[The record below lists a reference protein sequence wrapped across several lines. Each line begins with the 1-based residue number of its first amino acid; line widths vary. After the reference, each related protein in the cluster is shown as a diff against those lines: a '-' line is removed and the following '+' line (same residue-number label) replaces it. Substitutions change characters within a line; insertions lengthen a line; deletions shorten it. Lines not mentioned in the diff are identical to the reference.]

1 MSYNSGDKESVKD
14 ADRRAYHLRERE
26 HNGIVKIC
34 NDPDCRY
41 VLAQFLEQ
49 GLVFNSAFNS
59 NPTDHAYNEGFRN
72 GALWW
77 LNKALLHDP
86 QIMGKIQTDKD
97 LNKKTGKEYDNGSS
111 SSDDNNTSDE

>member
-1 MSYNSGDKESVKD
+1 MSYNAGNPDDVKD

-26 HNGIVKIC
+26 ANGIAKIC
-34 NDPDCRY
+34 NDSDCRY

-49 GLVFNSAFNS
+49 GLVFGNAFHS

-86 QIMGKIQTDKD
+86 QIMSKIQADKE
-97 LNKKTGKEYDNGSS
+97 LNQKSGKNNDDRNSS
-111 SSDDNNTSDE
+111 ISDTSGE